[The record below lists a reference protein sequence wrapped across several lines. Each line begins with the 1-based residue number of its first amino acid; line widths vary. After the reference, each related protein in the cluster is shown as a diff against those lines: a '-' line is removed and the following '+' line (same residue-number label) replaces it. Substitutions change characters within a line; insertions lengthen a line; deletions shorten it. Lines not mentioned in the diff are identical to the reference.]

1 MFVPVARIMLHGHA
15 QTNTR
20 PMSDSD
26 YTAEALGRFLKQAG
40 MEGLI
45 NPATARAR
53 RNALDHLAGELTD
66 DERADIRTLDVGAL
80 VSRFHKLEGSS
91 IRSETLDLY
100 AERLKKGLDDY
111 LRWLEAPSK
120 FKPSA
125 RERVR
130 NFARGSRAEPAL
142 NDEQRAAE
150 RIRLEA
156 TENPSR
162 IVPVPVR
169 ADHVVY
175 IDNLPLDL
183 TAEEADRIARV
194 VRAFAERIGSDATD
208 DATGDDE

>member
-1 MFVPVARIMLHGHA
+1 
-15 QTNTR
+15 
-20 PMSDSD
+20 MSEND

-53 RNALDHLAGELTD
+53 RNALDHLAGELN
-66 DERADIRTLDVGAL
+66 EREQSDIRTLDVDEL

-91 IRSETLDLY
+91 IRPETLELY
-100 AERLKKGLDDY
+100 GDRLKKGLDDY
-111 LRWLEAPSK
+111 LRWLDAPSK

-130 NFARGSRAEPAL
+130 NFARGSGAEPAL
-142 NDEQRAAE
+142 NEEQRAAE

-156 TENPSR
+156 TENPTR
-162 IVPVPVR
+162 IVPVPIR
-169 ADHVVY
+169 TDQVVY

-183 TAEEADRIARV
+183 TPAEADRIARV
-194 VRAFAERIGSDATD
+194 VRAFADGKGLEVDREADERS
-208 DATGDDE
+208 

>member
-1 MFVPVARIMLHGHA
+1 MFRPAARIMLDGQA
-15 QTNTR
+15 QTGTR

-53 RNALDHLAGELTD
+53 RNALDHLSGELTAA
-66 DERADIRTLDVGAL
+66 ERADIRTLDVGAL

-91 IRSETLDLY
+91 IRSETLEVY

-125 RERVR
+125 RDRVR

-142 NDEQRAAE
+142 NEQQRAAE

-169 ADHVVY
+169 DDHVVY

-194 VRAFAERIGSDATD
+194 IRAFAARIHGETANDAV
-208 DATGDDE
+208 GDDE

>member
-1 MFVPVARIMLHGHA
+1 
-15 QTNTR
+15 
-20 PMSDSD
+20 MSEND

-53 RNALDHLAGELTD
+53 RNALDHLAGELTEA
-66 DERADIRTLDVGAL
+66 ERGDIRTLDVDAL
-80 VSRFHKLEGSS
+80 VARFHKLEGAS
-91 IRSETLDLY
+91 IRPETLAVYGD
-100 AERLKKGLDDY
+100 RLKKGLDDY
-111 LRWLEAPSK
+111 LRWLDAPSM

-142 NDEQRAAE
+142 SDEQRAAE

-169 ADHVVY
+169 DDHVVY

-194 VRAFAERIGSDATD
+194 VRAFADRSAGNAS
-208 DATGDDE
+208 GDDE

>member
-1 MFVPVARIMLHGHA
+1 
-15 QTNTR
+15 
-20 PMSDSD
+20 MSESD

-53 RNALDHLAGELTD
+53 RNALDHLAGELN
-66 DERADIRTLDVGAL
+66 EGEQADIRMIDVDQL

-91 IRSETLDLY
+91 IRPETLELY
-100 AERLKKGLDDY
+100 GERLKKGLDDY
-111 LRWLEAPSK
+111 LRWLDAPSK
-120 FKPSA
+120 FTPSA

-130 NFARGSRAEPAL
+130 NFARGSVAAPAL

-169 ADHVVY
+169 SDHVVY

-183 TAEEADRIARV
+183 TPAEAERIARI
-194 VRAFAERIGSDATD
+194 VRAFADGERKGTDPATD
-208 DATGDDE
+208 DAS

>member
-1 MFVPVARIMLHGHA
+1 
-15 QTNTR
+15 
-20 PMSDSD
+20 MSESD

-53 RNALDHLAGELTD
+53 RNALDHLAGELN
-66 DERADIRTLDVGAL
+66 ESEQADIRTLDVDEL

-91 IRSETLDLY
+91 IRPETLELY
-100 AERLKKGLDDY
+100 GQRLKKGLDDY
-111 LRWLEAPSK
+111 LRWLDAPSK

-130 NFARGSRAEPAL
+130 NFARGSGAKPAL
-142 NDEQRAAE
+142 TDEQRAAE

-156 TENPSR
+156 TENPTR

-169 ADHVVY
+169 GDHVVY

-183 TAEEADRIARV
+183 TPAEAERIARV
-194 VRAFAERIGSDATD
+194 VRAFAGGDGAAED
-208 DATGDDE
+208 DAP